1 MSTPKIQLFNHQ
13 RGHRVAKH
21 WLEKIAIA
29 ALPSCMAAAKSD
41 HPPLLSLE
49 EIEVSIVSDSK
60 ISKVH
65 ADFLGD
71 DSPTDVITFHHG
83 EILISADTALRQGLD
98 HRQSMD
104 QELAL
109 YLVHGLL
116 HLAGWEDEDPEEQAA
131 MHRLQEKILASAI
144 ASL

>member
-1 MSTPKIQLFNHQ
+1 VSTPKIQLFNHQ
-13 RGHRVAKH
+13 RGHRVAKR
-21 WLEKIAIA
+21 WLEKIAVA
-29 ALPSCMAAAKSD
+29 ALPSCLAAAKSD

-98 HRQSMD
+98 HHQSMD